1 MNGEKSP
8 QKSGDLLLSSSSE
21 KKEVILPRQEV
32 ELLTQEVL
40 LQQGYL
46 QVTLDFCEA
55 VSLQPL
61 DLCGHRTSTSLN
73 THARTRTCTNTHTH
87 THSFVTG
94 CSANQNRAAMCKH
107 NSENGEA
114 LLRWIPRDHQE
125 IQKHKDYSLLTTK
138 AL

>member
-1 MNGEKSP
+1 MGSRP

-61 DLCGHRTSTSLN
+61 EVLDLCGHRTSTSLN
-73 THARTRTCTNTHTH
+73 TQARTRTCTNTHTH
-87 THSFVTG
+87 TQL
-94 CSANQNRAAMCKH
+94 CNR
-107 NSENGEA
+107 
-114 LLRWIPRDHQE
+114 LL
-125 IQKHKDYSLLTTK
+125 S
-138 AL
+138 